1 MLKMDELKI
10 GNNNIE
16 AIHFNSISITEDIFE
31 NDYDYTCN
39 YDVSIKYKNIDTG
52 DRKLNEY
59 INNKAIKDSRRLNV
73 THHERPEILL
83 TSGAITEHDIV
94 EGKDN
99 PEIIDAAIEDFLQ
112 INKDKKPGTI
122 MNIIYDVFNYDIPK
136 RIAQD
141 VIYNSKIELDEGR
154 KVSRVEYNYKKSSI
168 KRVAVFYEDNDFVTV
183 ELKSEVTDK
192 NVDNIIPGQTL
203 ASVYIS
209 QEQWFG
215 ENYEKTIEILNSIFG
230 FDLETLK
237 GGKVVW

>member
-1 MLKMDELKI
+1 
-10 GNNNIE
+10 
-16 AIHFNSISITEDIFE
+16 
-31 NDYDYTCN
+31 
-39 YDVSIKYKNIDTG
+39 
-52 DRKLNEY
+52 
-59 INNKAIKDSRRLNV
+59 
-73 THHERPEILL
+73 
-83 TSGAITEHDIV
+83 
-94 EGKDN
+94 
-99 PEIIDAAIEDFLQ
+99 
-112 INKDKKPGTI
+112 

-141 VIYNSKIELDEGR
+141 VIYNSKIELAEGR

-203 ASVYIS
+203 ASVYIN